1 MTNEFL
7 ELDRFNKKIMGKGRW
22 EREVGD
28 VNSLLSFICV
38 LLTSSFFLSKVI
50 QFINKVENILFW
62 VAKILTKVARFVFEV
77 RKCINKVAN
86 ILFKV
91 ARILTQV
98 AHIFILDNL

>member
-1 MTNEFL
+1 MTTEFL
-7 ELDRFNKKIMGKGRW
+7 GLDRFNKKIIGKGRW
-22 EREVGD
+22 ERGVGD
-28 VNSLLSFICV
+28 VNNLLSFIRV

-62 VAKILTKVARFVFEV
+62 VAKILTKVVHCLFEV

-91 ARILTQV
+91 TRMLITV
-98 AHIFILDNL
+98 ACFLLKVV